1 MTLWNICSPPNSRLL
16 NTSARPEH
24 TTAPAAAASWARARA
39 LPADLQRWKPNSQNP
54 VFIISSFPGL
64 PKLSPGFVKT
74 LEVRKGVCPRQS
86 SQTQAHRSVK
96 ISKSGRG
103 LPPLELNN
111 LAGAGP
117 LPDLESAAS
126 HLSSNVPSNY
136 QNLRRPGHRCSRDLG
151 IRKLRVLAGKIFFDH
166 PTGSCTGL
174 SNIDRDFELDDFGQ
188 RLAEGRPSHRGN
200 VVGDD
205 GAHEHGRIAGEFKAN
220 FIAGV
225 T

>member
-1 MTLWNICSPPNSRLL
+1 TRW
-16 NTSARPEH
+16 ARPA
-24 TTAPAAAASWARARA
+24 APAVGRAGAVGAKAGA
-39 LPADLQRWKPNSQNP
+39 LPAGLQAGKQNSQTP

-136 QNLRRPGHRCSRDLG
+136 QNLRRP
-151 IRKLRVLAGKIFFDH
+151 
-166 PTGSCTGL
+166 
-174 SNIDRDFELDDFGQ
+174 
-188 RLAEGRPSHRGN
+188 
-200 VVGDD
+200 
-205 GAHEHGRIAGEFKAN
+205 
-220 FIAGV
+220 
-225 T
+225 